1 MVRSRRKSR
10 KSHTLNGDLEKNA
23 EKVRVF
29 GRRSDLLGGGFWDA
43 LDRTPVTLGRDPV
56 WFGTHFDLL
65 WVVPR
70 PTLDGTPTCFGWN
83 FGPLWIELRVSAERA
98 PGDFGS

>member
-43 LDRTPVTLGRDPV
+43 LDRTPVTLDRTPTY
-56 WFGTHFDLL
+56 FGSWSDLL
-65 WVVPR
+65 WGVVR
-70 PTLDGTPTCFGWN
+70 PTSDCSAGN
-83 FGPLWIELRVSAERA
+83 FGA
-98 PGDFGS
+98 